1 MKRIAIAIVILLS
14 AAVVASAQTP
24 TGQRGAT
31 PPTSSG
37 QRGTQPPAPTTPA
50 PPLPTGQT
58 PAKPAAPAVPVP
70 FPEGAKIGFVNMQTI
85 VGESKLGKSGQDEM
99 KALHDKNA
107 ASLASKNKAVQ
118 DLQQKLDS
126 QRGVLAEAALQQMAR
141 DLDRQQRELQTQQQ
155 QYQADEQNKND
166 DLLNNFQEKVLPIIE
181 SLRVEKGLWVIFGVQ
196 AAEGGGIL
204 VASANEGLN
213 LSLEVVKRLD
223 AATAETTPKK

>member
-50 PPLPTGQT
+50 PSLPTGQT
-58 PAKPAAPAVPVP
+58 AAPKPPAAPVP

-85 VGESKLGKSGQDEM
+85 VGESKLGKQGQDEM

-107 ASLASKNKAVQ
+107 AALVTKNKSVQ

-126 QRGVLAEAALQQMAR
+126 QRGVLAESALQQMAR
-141 DLDRQQRELQTQQQ
+141 DLDRLQRELQTQQQ

-223 AATAETTPKK
+223 AATADTLTKK